1 MTAQPQRLLFV
12 CSGNICRSPA
22 AEAMARR
29 GLDARGLDHV
39 TTAGCGTLRIAG
51 EPAAEF
57 TRRAMAEHG
66 IDLSAFRSRALSHF
80 LLREAD
86 LVVCMEPMHRD
97 AVLWEL
103 GGDVDLVS
111 HGVRVITEFH
121 PVERWRN
128 DAGIYDFVQAPWEEY
143 AEGIAELER
152 CVEGLLDE
160 LAAGRVEA
168 FLGDE
173 PRDGLSA

>member
-1 MTAQPQRLLFV
+1 MSAAPARLLFV

-22 AEAMARR
+22 AEALARR
-29 GLDARGLDHV
+29 GLDARGLGSV
-39 TTAGCGTLRIAG
+39 ATASCGTLRIAG
-51 EPAAEF
+51 EPAAEH
-57 TRRAMAEHG
+57 TVRAMAERG
-66 IDLSAFRSRALSHF
+66 VDLSAFRSRALSHF

-86 LVVCMEPMHRD
+86 LVVCMEPMHRE

-103 GGDVDLVS
+103 GGDADLVS

-121 PVERWRN
+121 PEERWRN

-152 CVEGLLDE
+152 CVEGLLED
-160 LAAGRVEA
+160 LDAGRVEPWS
-168 FLGDE
+168 GGYDE
-173 PRDGLSA
+173 D